1 MGLAN
6 PKGGSSGQVRVH
18 NVHRWLRSPEP
29 GGEPD
34 GLCGRTLMDGTNPD
48 AVGVFFTGIT
58 AAQGRVSRN
67 HHVNREGLDMTDNSR
82 SVPAGVLQTID
93 SDKFKGHSTTSK
105 PSDKIESPQ

>member
-48 AVGVFFTGIT
+48 VVGVFYRNNCSARKG
-58 AAQGRVSRN
+58 QSESSR
-67 HHVNREGLDMTDNSR
+67 
-82 SVPAGVLQTID
+82 
-93 SDKFKGHSTTSK
+93 
-105 PSDKIESPQ
+105 ES